1 MIRPTPLL
9 LVTVLLTLLCGC
21 LPASAQS
28 AWTRRTPNVT
38 DDLTGITYG
47 NGKFVAVGDPGVII
61 TSPDGTTW
69 TPRVSGTSNPL
80 RGITYGNGLYVA
92 TGSAGTILTSPD
104 GISWTTRNAQA
115 STLLSGAA
123 FGNGKF
129 VVVGGSGTV
138 RFSTD
143 GVTWQSGVVPTVSS
157 LQGVSYG
164 GGQFIAVGAS
174 GAIIR
179 SADGQTWSLASSGP
193 ASHDYLFGASYL
205 NGTYAAVGASGTIF
219 TSADADTW
227 TRQTIF
233 TAYTRLR
240 GITNN
245 GKQFVAIGDPLPA
258 DGGFP
263 AVPGKVLTS
272 TDGSSWAVTDLASDS
287 IGFYG
292 IGYGAKTYVI
302 VGAATAGP
310 ANGLVLASED
320 DLAVSL
326 DFEAWREAEFTA
338 SELADPLI
346 SGAGADPDRD
356 GLKNFLEY
364 ALGLPP
370 KVSTPGDHQALP
382 KLKKSA
388 GGWTMTF
395 MRPENRVGEVSYSL
409 LYATTDFGNWLPLTV
424 PEQIESEDAGI
435 QTVKFTDPDIS
446 SLMKFYRL
454 VVEDL

>member
-9 LVTVLLTLLCGC
+9 LITLLLTFVCGC

-28 AWTRRTPNVT
+28 VWTRQTLSLT
-38 DDLTGITYG
+38 DDLTGIVYG
-47 NGKFVAVGDPGVII
+47 NGQFVAVGDPGVII

-69 TPRVSGTSNPL
+69 TSRTSGTSNPL
-80 RGITYGNGLYVA
+80 RGIAYGNGLYVA
-92 TGSAGTILTSPD
+92 TGSAGTLLTSPD
-104 GISWTTRNAQA
+104 GIIWTTRDAQTG
-115 STLLSGAA
+115 TLLSGAA

-138 RFSTD
+138 RYSTD
-143 GVTWQSGVVPTVSS
+143 GVTWQPIVAPPTVSS
-157 LQGVSYG
+157 LQGVCFG
-164 GGQFIAVGAS
+164 GGQFVAVGAS

-179 SADGQTWSLASSGP
+179 SADGQTWSLATSG
-193 ASHDYLFGASYL
+193 AAGFDYLFAASYL
-205 NGTYAAVGASGTIF
+205 NGTYAAVGSNGAIF
-219 TSADADTW
+219 TSPDADTW
-227 TRQTIF
+227 TRQSIVAF
-233 TAYTRLR
+233 TRLR

-245 GKQFVAIGDPLPA
+245 GQQFVAIGDPLP
-258 DGGFP
+258 DDSIS
-263 AVPGKVLTS
+263 GKVLTS
-272 TDGSSWAVTDLASDS
+272 TDGSSWGVTDLASDS
-287 IGFYG
+287 SGFFG

-302 VGAATAGP
+302 VGAATASNP
-310 ANGLVLASED
+310 IGLVLTSED

-326 DFEAWREAEFTA
+326 GFEAWRQAEFTVA
-338 SELADPLI
+338 ELADPLI
-346 SGAGADPDRD
+346 SGAEADPDLD

-370 KVSTPGDHQALP
+370 KVSTPGTHEALP
-382 KLKKSA
+382 KLEKSA

-395 MRPENRVGEVSYSL
+395 MRPENRVGEVTYSL
-409 LYATTDFGNWLPLTV
+409 FYATTDLSNWLPLNV